1 MLMSA
6 AKELMNATLMGYA
19 EIILVPTRA
28 IARKVIQVKTSI
40 TGSEKQFKKIKE
52 TESIVNSMICALTWS
67 ALKIKYVGRI
77 KYHWLT
83 RIIMVFWQPEVL
95 KW

>member
-19 EIILVPTRA
+19 EIISVPTRA

-83 RIIMVFWQPEVL
+83 RIITVFWQLEVL

>member
-19 EIILVPTRA
+19 EIISVPTRA
-28 IARKVIQVKTSI
+28 IARKVIEVKTSI
-40 TGSEKQFKKIKE
+40 TGSENQLKKIKE

-67 ALKIKYVGRI
+67 ALKIKSVGQI

-83 RIIMVFWQPEVL
+83 LIIMVFWQPEVL

>member
-19 EIILVPTRA
+19 EIISVPTRA

-83 RIIMVFWQPEVL
+83 RIITVFWQPEVL

>member
-6 AKELMNATLMGYA
+6 AKESMNATLMGYA
-19 EIILVPTRA
+19 EIISVPTRA

-83 RIIMVFWQPEVL
+83 RIITVFWQPEVL

>member
-1 MLMSA
+1 MSA

-19 EIILVPTRA
+19 EIISVPTRA

-83 RIIMVFWQPEVL
+83 RIITVFWQPEVL